1 VSKVL
6 ITANIFSDALSP
18 LINIFDGLLVA
29 IHSVV
34 GSWGFSIM
42 AMTLMI
48 RAALIPLTLKQLQST
63 QRMREFAPEIKALQ
77 DRNKDDR
84 QKLNQE
90 MMAFY
95 RDNQINP
102 FASCLP
108 LLAQAPVF
116 ISLFYM
122 LRADLKVDICPSITT
137 YAKNVVHK
145 SVDSIACGQVPAFSY
160 NGTSYPKPTGQE
172 FLFIPDLTNK
182 ATGAVL
188 VTLILLYVGSQVTST
203 LVMMTPA
210 MDKTQRYIMFAL
222 PLFFVIFVINFPAG
236 LLVYWI
242 TTNLWTVGQQFV
254 VKRTMNTTESAI
266 AAAGAAARGGSVAVP
281 KASSSKPK
289 KSGGLMNRLLE
300 ASAAAQEEQAAKK
313 AGNSGPGSKSQAKK
327 ADSKASSGASSS
339 DQSQKP
345 KGGPPPQKGKKKRTG
360 RRK

>member
-1 VSKVL
+1 MSKVL
-6 ITANIFSDALSP
+6 ITANIFNDALAP
-18 LINIFDGLLVA
+18 LIKIFDGLLVA

-34 GSWGFSIM
+34 NSWGFAIVL
-42 AMTLMI
+42 MTLVI

-77 DRNKDDR
+77 ERNKDDR

-122 LRADLKVDICPSITT
+122 LRSDLKVDICPSITT
-137 YAKNVVHK
+137 YAKNVVNK

-222 PLFFVIFVINFPAG
+222 PLFFVVFVINFPAG

-254 VKRTMNTTESAI
+254 VKRTMSKTDAAI
-266 AAAGAAARGGSVAVP
+266 AAAGAAGSVASP
-281 KASSSKPK
+281 SPSSDKPK

-313 AGNSGPGSKSQAKK
+313 A
-327 ADSKASSGASSS
+327 ASSGSGGKSPKKKPEPKSSGAGTGS
-339 DQSQKP
+339 EQSAKQ

>member
-1 VSKVL
+1 MSKLL
-6 ITANIFSDALSP
+6 ITANIFSDALAP
-18 LINIFDGLLVA
+18 LINIFDSLLVA

-63 QRMREFAPEIKALQ
+63 QRMREFAPQIKALQ

-122 LRADLKVDICPSITT
+122 LRADLKIDICPSITT
-137 YAKNVVHK
+137 YAKNIAHK

-172 FLFIPDLTNK
+172 FLFIPDLTTK

-222 PLFFVIFVINFPAG
+222 PLVFVVFVINFPAG

-254 VKRTMNTTESAI
+254 VKRTMNTTEAAI
-266 AAAGAAARGGSVAVP
+266 AAAGAPGGKGATAVVESPAA
-281 KASSSKPK
+281 KPK

-313 AGNSGPGSKSQAKK
+313 SGSSGAKSSAKK
-327 ADSKASSGASSS
+327 ADSKAAGSNTNA
-339 DQSQKP
+339 DNSQKS